1 MAENIVDQILD
12 AARSAGEEMLAA
24 AQQRYDTDLQAGHT
38 ALERELDEQRRRGRR
53 QAEEATQQELSTARL
68 EQRRKL
74 ANEKRRLLD
83 QVYEEAWRQV
93 TEEAAYR
100 AWLQKQLSTHARSGD
115 VLVVAARERER
126 FRGSFGALLKEHGV
140 TLAEEAGRFRA
151 GFVIDRGATRLNCT
165 LDEEFRALSADA
177 EIEISAALFDD
188 EQGR

>member
-24 AQQRYDTDLQAGHT
+24 AQQRYDADLQAGHT
-38 ALERELDEQRRRGRR
+38 AQERDLDEQRRRGRR
-53 QAEEATQQELSTARL
+53 QAEEAAQQELSTARL

-83 QVYEEAWRQV
+83 RVYEDAWQQV

-100 AWLQKQLSTHARSGD
+100 AWLQKQLRTHAHKGD

-126 FRGSFGALLKEHGV
+126 FQRSFGVLLKEHGV
-140 TLAEEAGRFRA
+140 TLSKEAGRFRA
-151 GFVIDRGATRLNCT
+151 GFVIDRGVTRLNCT

-177 EIEISAALFDD
+177 EIEISAALFAG
-188 EQGR
+188 EQG

>member
-38 ALERELDEQRRRGRR
+38 ALERDLDELRRRGRR
-53 QAEEATQQELSTARL
+53 QAEEAAQQELSTARL

-74 ANEKRRLLD
+74 ANAKRRLLD
-83 QVYEEAWRQV
+83 QVYEDAWQQV

-100 AWLQKQLSTHARSGD
+100 AWLQRQLSMHARSGD
-115 VLVVAARERER
+115 VLVVAAREQER
-126 FRGSFGALLKEHGV
+126 FRGSFRALLKKHGV
-140 TLAEEAGRFRA
+140 TLSDEAGRFRA
-151 GFVIDRGATRLNCT
+151 GFVIDRGVTRLNCT

-188 EQGR
+188 GQG